1 MQNEEKI
8 HKWLNGELSSEELDD
23 LKQTEEYKSLSPILE
38 KTSYFKKP
46 GLDKDKAL
54 RAFHQFRAAKDNKV
68 VKLTPWR
75 KIAAVAAS
83 IAILVISYFT
93 FFNNTQKFTTDLAE
107 TTSINLPDQS
117 EVIINSESVVSY
129 QKNWEKRKVKLQ
141 GEAYFKVTK
150 GKKFDVETK
159 QGTISVL
166 GTQFNVLERDGI
178 FKVTCFEGKVSVDY
192 KGQQFLLTAGK
203 SIAVIE
209 GKLNEIDGLT
219 EATPDWT
226 RGESNFDDV
235 PLKLVIE
242 ELERQYNV
250 SVKYDKSLSKINFK
264 GGFTYNNLETAIE
277 SITFPLN
284 LEYKIVNAKNIELSK
299 KK

>member
-1 MQNEEKI
+1 M
-8 HKWLNGELSSEELDD
+8 
-23 LKQTEEYKSLSPILE
+23 
-38 KTSYFKKP
+38 
-46 GLDKDKAL
+46 
-54 RAFHQFRAAKDNKV
+54 
-68 VKLTPWR
+68 
-75 KIAAVAAS
+75 
-83 IAILVISYFT
+83 
-93 FFNNTQKFTTDLAE
+93 
-107 TTSINLPDQS
+107 
-117 EVIINSESVVSY
+117 
-129 QKNWEKRKVKLQ
+129 KLQ

-166 GTQFNVLERDGI
+166 GTQFNVLERNGI

-219 EATPDWT
+219 EATPEWT